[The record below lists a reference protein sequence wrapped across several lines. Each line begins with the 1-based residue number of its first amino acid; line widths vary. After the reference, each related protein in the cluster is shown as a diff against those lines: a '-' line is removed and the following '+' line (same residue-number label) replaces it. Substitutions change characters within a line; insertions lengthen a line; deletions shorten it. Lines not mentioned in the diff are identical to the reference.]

1 MAGTPARDRKPMGI
15 ELDVTVHAEAERIAS
30 VTPLNKSDVL
40 RLAID
45 AGLPIVARRLAA
57 EASR

>member
-1 MAGTPARDRKPMGI
+1 MGI